1 MAARKKTTGKKTAS
15 KTTGRKKTTKKKV
28 AKKTKKSA
36 AKKSPTKKSPTRKT
50 TRRAAKTTPK
60 ARKKTR
66 GKRTTRK
73 QGTRWAVALAGHG
86 SRSAFLI
93 GALERFRTL
102 EGKFDCPV
110 LVGSGTGAL
119 VAALAAT
126 NLWQEMR
133 STAHSLASGKLLRLR
148 YAWAPHAGANLF
160 LASLMNTQSLYM
172 IDGWKRILAARVDP
186 EALKASD
193 IEVHFVARDM
203 QTGKV
208 RTFNNRDDSE
218 RDLMDG
224 LAAAVSRPV
233 TMPLVRSG
241 EERHQYS
248 GAGVSADATL
258 RSLFCALRR
267 DGAPTVDRVLAISS
281 GTDAGAEFGYR
292 DLVSILHRTL
302 DLAAGDGSIRN
313 AQLVNGILGL
323 RQHLPARA
331 FEAAVAALDP
341 DTRAAVES
349 HLHKRL
355 VPVRHIRPGNELNGV
370 SAHQFRLDG
379 IARALEA
386 GARAASAAHAAG

>member
-1 MAARKKTTGKKTAS
+1 KKATRKTA
-15 KTTGRKKTTKKKV
+15 KPA
-28 AKKTKKSA
+28 AKQ
-36 AKKSPTKKSPTRKT
+36 AKKSPTRQ
-50 TRRAAKTTPK
+50 AAKGATKEVRK

-66 GKRTTRK
+66 GKRTAERK
-73 QGTRWAVALAGHG
+73 GPRWAVALSGHG
-86 SRSAFLI
+86 SRGAFVI
-93 GALERFRTL
+93 GALERFRAL
-102 EGKFDCPV
+102 EGRFDCPV

-148 YAWAPHAGANLF
+148 YPWAPHAGANLF

-172 IDGWKRILAARVDP
+172 TDGLKRILAARVDP

-193 IEVHFVARDM
+193 TEVHFVARNM
-203 QTGKV
+203 QTGEV

-224 LAAAVSRPV
+224 LEAALSRPV
-233 TMPLVRSG
+233 TMPLVRAG
-241 EERHQYS
+241 EERYQYS

-258 RSLFCALRR
+258 RALFCALRR
-267 DGAPTVDRVLAISS
+267 DGTPKVDRVLAISA

-302 DLAAGDGSIRN
+302 DLASGDGSIRN
-313 AQLVNGILGL
+313 AQLVNGLLGL
-323 RQHLPARA
+323 RQHLPTRA
-331 FEAAVAALDP
+331 FEAAVSALDP
-341 DTRAAVES
+341 DTQAAVRS
-349 HLHKRL
+349 HLEKRP
-355 VPVRHIRPGNELNGV
+355 VPVRHIHPGAELDGV
-370 SAHQFRLDG
+370 SAHEFRLDG

-386 GARAASAAHAAG
+386 GSRAASDAHAKG